1 VTIGSYNRLWLTWD
15 GNKPQVQELLISN
28 IKADLARRIA
38 ASVKV
43 VEVEAEEPP
52 EVEDQD
58 SYEAELRKELKHSY
72 ERLEVSD
79 DKRLREGDQLRD
91 SSVELADP
99 LSPPVDYTML
109 GEDED
114 DSDDDDD
121 RSDS

>member
-1 VTIGSYNRLWLTWD
+1 VKVGSYNRLWLTWD
-15 GNKPQVQELLISN
+15 GNKPEVQELLISN
-28 IKADLARRIA
+28 IKADLACRIA
-38 ASVKV
+38 ASVKI
-43 VEVEAEEPP
+43 VEVEGEEPP

-72 ERLEVSD
+72 ERLEVSEN
-79 DKRLREGDQLRD
+79 KRLREGDQLRD

-114 DSDDDDD
+114 DDDDDD
-121 RSDS
+121 DLSDS